1 MSFLY
6 KNKQFLQFNHNANN
20 LTETQANTRSHSINL
35 SNITAKKTKK
45 HTANKK
51 TRFRDKHPTPQKQP
65 TKPHIFNLTNL
76 KNCLFTTLYKQH
88 KTSKEATLFARIRKR
103 VPKIDKNVNTRIVID
118 RNVWERANKD
128 ASSLEKFYRT
138 KDGQTIYRK
147 MCAIDQRLVDKFL
160 FMLEKEDYMPKSI
173 NKYLVCFRAMVGCA
187 HKARFHNNS
196 VAEKCFSKIR
206 VRECDKAKKIYLN
219 DTELQALYEMPLEGL
234 DAQVRDAFLV
244 GCYTCQRY
252 SDYSALT
259 ANNFTTTARGNK
271 VVRLIH
277 FLR

>member
-1 MSFLY
+1 M
-6 KNKQFLQFNHNANN
+6 
-20 LTETQANTRSHSINL
+20 
-35 SNITAKKTKK
+35 
-45 HTANKK
+45 
-51 TRFRDKHPTPQKQP
+51 
-65 TKPHIFNLTNL
+65 
-76 KNCLFTTLYKQH
+76 FTTLYKQH
-88 KTSKEATLFARIRKR
+88 KTSKEATPFVRIRKR
-103 VPKIDKNVNTRIVID
+103 APKIDKNVNTRIVID
-118 RNVWERANKD
+118 RNVWEKANKD